1 MIDFAFTIGGVRLHI
16 AAIAAILGTAIW
28 FVALF
33 FRSRK
38 PMLIGTAALA
48 IGWLVA
54 FGGPLRE
61 KKAAA
66 SEAAIIA
73 GNAASCA
80 SIRAGMTGA
89 EVRASAGKPDEVR
102 NEEEIRGP
110 GATAWLYKGS
120 RCAVHLTD
128 DKVDLVE

>member
-1 MIDFAFTIGGVRLHI
+1 VIDFAFTLGGVRLHI
-16 AAIAAILGTAIW
+16 AAIAAILGTSIW

-33 FRSRK
+33 FRARK
-38 PMLIGTAALA
+38 PLLIGTAALA
-48 IGWLVA
+48 IGWLIA
-54 FGGPLRE
+54 FGAPLRE
-61 KKAAA
+61 KKAVT
-66 SEAAIIA
+66 EAAVIA

-80 SIRAGMTGA
+80 SIRIGMTGS
-89 EVRASAGKPDEVR
+89 EVRASAGQPDEIR